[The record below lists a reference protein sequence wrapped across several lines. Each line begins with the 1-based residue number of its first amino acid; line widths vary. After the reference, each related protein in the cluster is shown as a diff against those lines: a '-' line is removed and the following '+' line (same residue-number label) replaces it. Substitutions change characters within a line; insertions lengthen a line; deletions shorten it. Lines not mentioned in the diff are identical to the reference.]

1 MNNFKKI
8 RTGVIGVGSMGQN
21 HARVYSEISNLVG
34 VADPD
39 KEQGTKI
46 ANLYGA
52 KWFKDYEE
60 MLSEVDAVSIS
71 VPTFMHEE
79 VSKNASNAN
88 VNILVEKPLAA
99 NTSQARSIIEFCEKK
114 QITLGVGH
122 VERFNP
128 VINSV
133 RSFLSDSSSDKI
145 STICARRFSPYPA
158 RISDVGVLFDLTIH
172 DVDIIRNLSNS
183 VPISVY
189 ASGGKLI
196 NKDNEDFVNVIL
208 NFENGITGLCQTNW
222 LTPFRIRDLSI
233 TTKNNFIK
241 ADYLSKKVQVI
252 NSQSEFYL
260 EVKDHES
267 LKLELVDFLDSVQN
281 NKEPKVSGKEGLLAV
296 EIVEAAIQSMKE
308 DKLILL

>member
-1 MNNFKKI
+1 MTNLKEV
-8 RTGVIGVGSMGQN
+8 RTGVVGVGSMGQN
-21 HARVYSEISNLVG
+21 HARIYSEISNLVG

-39 KEQGTKI
+39 KDQGTKI

-60 MLSEVDAVSIS
+60 MFAEVDAVSIS
-71 VPTFMHEE
+71 VPTSMHEE
-79 VSKNASNAN
+79 VAKKASSAN

-99 NTSQARSIIEFCEKK
+99 NTHQAKNIIKACEKN
-114 QITLGVGH
+114 QIIIGVGH

-133 RSFLSDSSSDKI
+133 KSFLSESNSGKI
-145 STICARRFSPYPA
+145 SMICARRFSPYPI

-189 ASGGKLI
+189 ASGGKFF
-196 NKDNEDFVNVIL
+196 NKNNEDFVNVIL
-208 NFENGITGLCQTNW
+208 NFENGIIGLCQTNW

-233 TTKNNFIK
+233 TTKNSYIK
-241 ADYLSKKVQVI
+241 ADYLSQQVEVI
-252 NSQSEFYL
+252 NSDEKFFL
-260 EVKDHES
+260 DVKDSEP
-267 LKLELVDFLDSVQN
+267 LKLELVDFLSSVQDN
-281 NKEPKVSGKEGLLAV
+281 NEPEISGKDGLLAV
-296 EIVEAAIQSMKE
+296 EIVEAALQSMQE

>member
-1 MNNFKKI
+1 MTNFNKI
-8 RTGVIGVGSMGQN
+8 RTGVVGVGSMGQN

-39 KEQGTKI
+39 KEKGIKI

-60 MLSEVDAVSIS
+60 MFSEVDAVSIS

-79 VSKNASNAN
+79 VSKKASNAN
-88 VNILVEKPLAA
+88 VNILVEKPLAV
-99 NTSQARSIIEFCEKK
+99 NTSQARNIIEFCEKK

-133 RSFLSDSSSDKI
+133 KTFLSDQSSGKI
-145 STICARRFSPYPA
+145 SIICARRFSPYPA

-196 NKDNEDFVNVIL
+196 NRDNEDFVNVIL
-208 NFENGITGLCQTNW
+208 NFENGITGICQTNW
-222 LTPFRIRDLSI
+222 LTPFRTRDLSI
-233 TTKNNFIK
+233 TTKNNYIK

-252 NSQSEFYL
+252 NSQEEFYL

-281 NKEPKVSGKEGLLAV
+281 NKEPEVSGKEGLLAV
-296 EIVEAAIQSMKE
+296 EIVEAAKQSMKE